1 MIVIFEGPDGA
12 GKSTM
17 IQAVAGQHIMHH
29 RDVPIE
35 IVEESISFWSRGPF
49 PQDSDP
55 WTEYVSP
62 TSSMN
67 IGPDSLVLID
77 RWHLGELVY
86 GPIFRGQSRL
96 SMEQR
101 VWIEGYMKT
110 LGAVMVHLTASLE
123 ELTRRL
129 AERGDDMVTP
139 EHLPAILSLYDRLTA
154 DGHQPR
160 IYCRTYDTTNQRVEP
175 TAAAIYQLART
186 EQAIALAAAR
196 HPSADPRP
204 YWERIPWPT

>member
-17 IQAVAGQHIMHH
+17 IRAVAEHH
-29 RDVPIE
+29 MLFYGDAW
-35 IVEESISFWSRGPF
+35 IVSSSGKWLSE
-49 PQDSDP
+49 DP
-55 WTEYVSP
+55 WMEYVARIP
-62 TSSMN
+62 GAHYPEPN
-67 IGPDSLVLID
+67 ALYLLD

-139 EHLPAILSLYDRLTA
+139 EHLPAILSLYDRLTT

-175 TAAAIYQLART
+175 TAAAIYLLART